1 MCILNFEIDGVFFF
15 WELFIYIVYMYYE
28 IELVVSFVVIKN
40 ILM

>member
-1 MCILNFEIDGVFFF
+1 MCILSFEIDGVFF